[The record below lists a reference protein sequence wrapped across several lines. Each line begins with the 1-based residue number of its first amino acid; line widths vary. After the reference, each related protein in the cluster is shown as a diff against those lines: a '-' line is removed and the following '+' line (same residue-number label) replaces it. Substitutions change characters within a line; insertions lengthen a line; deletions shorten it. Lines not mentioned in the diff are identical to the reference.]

1 MPNLWLIVF
10 SASLYNNDRILSERY
25 EERDQLNETH
35 EEIFT
40 ILIAAVFCL
49 SLAACGGSEE
59 PVGDDRRSSGGIVG
73 GGPSENTFV
82 PVCVN
87 KTNASFYYDSEEQVR
102 FNSVDY
108 PITFAATYQ
117 KLSQKVYFESASRV
131 FQNGSESVKLAEL
144 RRSTIQ
150 AVCASSEIGD
160 FADDHDYAQP
170 EGVSKRFRGG
180 ENAKM
185 RRSAI
190 HDGTRFVGAWRFCR
204 LLSVLGHPCIKR
216 FGTPVYQAFWDA
228 LFVIPEK
235 QAPDSR

>member
-1 MPNLWLIVF
+1 MPNLWLMVF

-117 KLSQKVYFESASRV
+117 KLSQKVYFESASRA

-150 AVCASSEIGD
+150 SGMC
-160 FADDHDYAQP
+160 
-170 EGVSKRFRGG
+170 
-180 ENAKM
+180 
-185 RRSAI
+185 
-190 HDGTRFVGAWRFCR
+190 FVGDRRFCR
-204 LLSVLGHPCIKR
+204 
-216 FGTPVYQAFWDA
+216 
-228 LFVIPEK
+228 
-235 QAPDSR
+235 